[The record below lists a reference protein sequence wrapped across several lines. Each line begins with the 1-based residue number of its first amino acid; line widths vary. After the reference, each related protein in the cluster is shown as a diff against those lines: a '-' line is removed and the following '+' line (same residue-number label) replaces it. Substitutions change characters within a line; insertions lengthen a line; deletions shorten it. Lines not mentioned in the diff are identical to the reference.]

1 MLLLHLPYRAL
12 IFARG
17 NIFDKTAKPSSS
29 TSVVVVPSTRLPL
42 HTGRSLVEAR
52 RSFRFAIIRGF
63 GKLRWDEAYLGVNV
77 YKTEWP
83 CARQGGLCVH
93 RADCKSPTTKSGLCP
108 ESAHRGV
115 ECCYEVMPSQLSLPC
130 NEYQGECMKHC
141 NALGL
146 RRPANDCQEGEHCC
160 VLTL

>member
-1 MLLLHLPYRAL
+1 MKFYALTLLV
-12 IFARG
+12 
-17 NIFDKTAKPSSS
+17 TM
-29 TSVVVVPSTRLPL
+29 SVVMSFAVVVAGQSAAEVPPP
-42 HTGRSLVEAR
+42 A
-52 RSFRFAIIRGF
+52 
-63 GKLRWDEAYLGVNV
+63 LRENDEVQRTYLGVNV
-77 YKTEWP
+77 YKTEWS

-93 RADCKSPTTKSGLCP
+93 RADCQSPTTKSGLCP

-115 ECCYEVMPSQLSLPC
+115 ECCYEVIPSQLSLPC

-146 RRPANDCQEGEHCC
+146 RRPANDCQEDEYCC

>member
-1 MLLLHLPYRAL
+1 MKFYALTLLVTMSVVMS
-12 IFARG
+12 F
-17 NIFDKTAKPSSS
+17 
-29 TSVVVVPSTRLPL
+29 VVVVAGQSAAEVPPPAVR
-42 HTGRSLVEAR
+42 EN
-52 RSFRFAIIRGF
+52 
-63 GKLRWDEAYLGVNV
+63 DEVQRTYLGVNV

-93 RADCKSPTTKSGLCP
+93 RADCQSPTTKSGLCP
-108 ESAHRGV
+108 ESAHRDV

-146 RRPANDCQEGEHCC
+146 RRPANDCQKDEHCC

>member
-1 MLLLHLPYRAL
+1 MKFSALTLLVASCVVMSLGVDGVA
-12 IFARG
+12 G
-17 NIFDKTAKPSSS
+17 
-29 TSVVVVPSTRLPL
+29 TSLAENPPPAVR
-42 HTGRSLVEAR
+42 EN
-52 RSFRFAIIRGF
+52 
-63 GKLRWDEAYLGVNV
+63 DEVQRTYLGVNV

-93 RADCKSPTTKSGLCP
+93 RADCQSPTTKSGLCP

-115 ECCYEVMPSQLSLPC
+115 ECCYEVLPSQLSMPC

-160 VLTL
+160 VLTF

>member
-1 MLLLHLPYRAL
+1 MKFYAVTLLMAL
-12 IFARG
+12 
-17 NIFDKTAKPSSS
+17 
-29 TSVVVVPSTRLPL
+29 SVLMSCVVGGVAGQSVAEVPPPAVR
-42 HTGRSLVEAR
+42 EN
-52 RSFRFAIIRGF
+52 
-63 GKLRWDEAYLGVNV
+63 DEVQRTYLGVNV

-108 ESAHRGV
+108 ESANRGV
-115 ECCYEVMPSQLSLPC
+115 ECCYEVMPSQLSMPC

-160 VLTL
+160 VLTF

>member
-1 MLLLHLPYRAL
+1 MAPSDQMGDEIEPWQKRHNYPTVVAEAANRAL
-12 IFARG
+12 
-17 NIFDKTAKPSSS
+17 KCP
-29 TSVVVVPSTRLPL
+29 
-42 HTGRSLVEAR
+42 
-52 RSFRFAIIRGF
+52 
-63 GKLRWDEAYLGVNV
+63 YLGVNV

>member
-1 MLLLHLPYRAL
+1 MKFYAVTLLVAL
-12 IFARG
+12 SVMTIAVVTVGGQASAG
-17 NIFDKTAKPSSS
+17 NGGAAAE
-29 TSVVVVPSTRLPL
+29 VPPPAVR
-42 HTGRSLVEAR
+42 EN
-52 RSFRFAIIRGF
+52 
-63 GKLRWDEAYLGVNV
+63 DEVQRTYLGVNV

-93 RADCKSPTTKSGLCP
+93 RADCQSPTTKSGLCP

-115 ECCYEVMPSQLSLPC
+115 ECCYEVLPPSQLSLPC
-130 NEYQGECMKHC
+130 ADYQGECMKHC

-160 VLTL
+160 VLTI

>member
-1 MLLLHLPYRAL
+1 MKFNVVTLLAVAL
-12 IFARG
+12 SVMTIAVVTVGGQEVVSATG
-17 NIFDKTAKPSSS
+17 NGGAAAAE
-29 TSVVVVPSTRLPL
+29 VPPPAVR
-42 HTGRSLVEAR
+42 EN
-52 RSFRFAIIRGF
+52 
-63 GKLRWDEAYLGVNV
+63 DEVQRTYLGVNV

-93 RADCKSPTTKSGLCP
+93 RADCQSPTTKNGLCP

-115 ECCYEVMPSQLSLPC
+115 ECCYEVHPPLQFSLPC
-130 NEYQGECMKHC
+130 AEYQGECMKHC

-160 VLTL
+160 VLTV